1 MRFLFGRKPVKAVL
15 RRATMADAPG
25 LAALHARCFAHP
37 WSTITFESMLGERNV
52 HADVA
57 DAGDPVGFVLS
68 RAAADE
74 AEILSV
80 AVDPGRR
87 GAGLGRR
94 LVEANLDA
102 LAGARVR
109 QVFLEVE
116 DGNVP
121 ALAVYRHLG
130 FLPVGSRPGYYRAA
144 DGSRRD
150 AVMMRIDL
158 AMRPFRSPVPDA

>member
-1 MRFLFGRKPVKAVL
+1 MRFLFGRTSAPAVV
-15 RRATMADAPG
+15 RRAVMADAPG

-37 WSTITFESMLGERNV
+37 WSTITFESMLVERNIS
-52 HADVA
+52 ATVA
-57 DAGDPVGFVLS
+57 DARGLAGFVLS

-80 AVDPGRR
+80 AVDPSHR

-94 LVEANLDA
+94 LMDANLDA

-109 QVFLEVE
+109 SVFLEVE
-116 DGNVP
+116 DGNAS
-121 ALAVYRHLG
+121 ALAMYQRLG
-130 FLPVGSRPGYYRAA
+130 FQRIGARPGYYRAA

-150 AVMMRIDL
+150 AVMMQLDL
-158 AMRPFRSPVPDA
+158 SSRTFRSPLPDA